1 MNSAQVSSISTLH
14 FKTVYRAGN
23 FQPYALNGFG
33 DSILQ
38 YLGNLSSFQI
48 LTVSLQNTGIL
59 VLYWNCHPHEIKD
72 LFVFVML
79 INLSDFRVFAS
90 LFSFT

>member
-1 MNSAQVSSISTLH
+1 MNSVQVFSISTLH
-14 FKTVYRAGN
+14 FKTVYNAGN
-23 FQPYALNGFG
+23 YHPMDGLGE
-33 DSILQ
+33 SILQ
-38 YLGNLSSFQI
+38 YPGNLSSFQI

-79 INLSDFRVFAS
+79 FILSDFMVFAS
-90 LFSFT
+90 PFSFT